1 MLLAGVFYEKIA
13 LSHMGFPDF
22 TVLQMGISRGS
33 REINYSH
40 PQWRIFEASDE
51 EDQDNINVSDSLSKM
66 SLDFALKICEK
77 M

>member
-1 MLLAGVFYEKIA
+1 
-13 LSHMGFPDF
+13 MGFPDF